1 MTRPVFA
8 ALRIAA
14 EGHRV
19 FPCTERKVPLVE
31 WRAEASDRAEVIE
44 AWWSRWPDA
53 LIGHPTGMKSSSRGA
68 WCEVVLDIDVKDGAT
83 GPETLAMMEQ
93 QLGFLPETCTSIT
106 RSGGQHRWF
115 WTSSEVRN
123 SQGKIGVIEASG
135 IDVRGEGG
143 YVVAP
148 PSPGYEWCGDSW
160 LTPDGDVR
168 LAELPAAWVEAIV
181 AKAKPVGT
189 PRPLTVE
196 VHLPGRRAYTDKA
209 LDAELRTL
217 AATPQGERNGQLFK
231 AAASLG
237 GLVLAGALSRDGV
250 AAALDMVCATWT
262 DRDERKDRA
271 TIQRGLAAAQPRTIP
286 ERGRR

>member
-1 MTRPVFA
+1 MLLDA

-19 FPCTERKVPLVE
+19 FPCTNDGKKVPLVT
-31 WRAEASDRAEVIE
+31 WRTSASDRIEVIE
-44 AWWSRWPDA
+44 AWWKEWPDA
-53 LIGHPTGMKSSSRGA
+53 LIGHPTGMRSSSRGA
-68 WCEVVLDIDVKDGAT
+68 WCVTVIDVDVKKGAT

-115 WTSSEVRN
+115 WTATEVRN
-123 SQGKIGVIEASG
+123 STSKIGRLDAPG
-135 IDVRGEGG
+135 LDVRAEGG
-143 YVVAP
+143 FVVVP
-148 PSPGYEWCGDSW
+148 PSEGYEWIGDSW
-160 LTPDGDVR
+160 LTPSGDVQ
-168 LAELPAAWVEAIV
+168 LAELPHAWVEAMT
-181 AKAKPVGT
+181 ARAKPVAV

-196 VHLPGRRAYTDKA
+196 VNLPGRRAYTDKA

-250 AAALDMVCATWT
+250 AAALDSVCATWT

-271 TIQRGLAAAQPRTIP
+271 TIQRGLAAAKPRTIP